1 MTGLPELTRALAVV
15 SVIADAAKTRKDELR
30 GEILGIM
37 KDLGAASANATL
49 PDGTAVGKASAVEG
63 KPKAVVLSED
73 LLAEYVQQDSP
84 SEVVLR
90 VREAYRRALLERLV
104 PGPDGSAVD
113 PETGV
118 IVPGVRFGEGSA
130 YVSMRFAKDGRE
142 NVLEALKAGQVSLD
156 ITARGEIES

>member
-1 MTGLPELTRALAVV
+1 MSGLPELTRALAVV

-30 GEILGIM
+30 AEILGIM
-37 KDLGAASANATL
+37 QELGAASANATL
-49 PDGTAVGKASAVEG
+49 PDGTAVGKASTVEG
-63 KPKAVVLSED
+63 KPKPVVISED

-84 SEVVLR
+84 SEVVVR
-90 VREAYRRALLERLV
+90 VREAYRRALLDRLV
-104 PGPDGSAVD
+104 PGPEGDAVD

-118 IVPGVRFGEGSA
+118 IVPGIRFGEGTP

-142 NVLEALKAGQVSLD
+142 NVLEALRQGQVALD